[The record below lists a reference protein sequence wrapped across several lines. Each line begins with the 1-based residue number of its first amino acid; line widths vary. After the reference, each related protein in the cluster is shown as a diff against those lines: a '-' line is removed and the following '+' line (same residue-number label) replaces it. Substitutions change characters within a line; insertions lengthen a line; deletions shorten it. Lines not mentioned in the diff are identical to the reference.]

1 MQHFPREQKWPQ
13 LPSVTACGTASTEQL
28 KKRPIIR
35 TPNRYTPSSPVPKGR
50 LPGAVAM
57 HGCFCSLSS
66 LSQQLHST
74 WRKSEPLVSSTP
86 THWHAGPLDLQ
97 GTGTAGR
104 IPMVHAPSVVAWL
117 MLPPTRSVT
126 LMLTARISFSFKDMT
141 TRSKI

>member
-1 MQHFPREQKWPQ
+1 MA
-13 LPSVTACGTASTEQL
+13 SVTIGYSLWNSQHRADKK
-28 KKRPIIR
+28 KKRGP
-35 TPNRYTPSSPVPKGR
+35 PSSEHPTGTHPAVSVKGR
-50 LPGAVAM
+50 FPGAVAM

-86 THWHAGPLDLQ
+86 AHWHAGPLDLQ
-97 GTGTAGR
+97 RTGTAGR
-104 IPMVHAPSVVAWL
+104 IPMTHAPSVVARL

-126 LMLTARISFSFKDMT
+126 LVLTTRISFSFKDMT